1 MSEHNQHDSRPQWP
15 SSTQQWPSQ
24 QPGPRPSGQAAS
36 WLPPAPG
43 TLSAQDAEKSRK
55 WRTLIGISS
64 ILLAA
69 FAAFF
74 AVMEVLLLNGA
85 AKEYAGYDGVPQALT
100 AVAVL
105 TSAAYGLGALA
116 YLGVGIWNLVLR
128 RTISPAPLIGAIVLA
143 GIAVLLIAISLAQS
157 TADGRAPQFG
167 GLVLNTLVISRAI
180 IILRLKKVTAH
191 ARAAH

>member
-1 MSEHNQHDSRPQWP
+1 MSEHNQHDSRPEWP
-15 SSTQQWPSQ
+15 SSTQQWPSP

-55 WRTLIGISS
+55 SRTLIGISS

-85 AKEYAGYDGVPQALT
+85 AKEYAGYGGVPQELT
-100 AVAVL
+100 DVAIL
-105 TSAAYGLGALA
+105 SSAAYGLGALA
-116 YLGVGIWNLVLR
+116 YLGVGIWNLALR
-128 RTISPAPLIGAIVLA
+128 RTISSAPLIGAIVLA
-143 GIAVLLIAISLAQS
+143 GIAVLLIAISLAES
-157 TADGRAPQFG
+157 TADGRTPQFG
-167 GLVLNTLVISRAI
+167 GLALNALVISRAI
-180 IILRLKKVTAH
+180 IVLRLKKAHAH
-191 ARAAH
+191 ARPAR

>member
-105 TSAAYGLGALA
+105 TSAAYGLGAPA

-167 GLVLNTLVISRAI
+167 GLALNTLVISRAI
-180 IILRLKKVTAH
+180 IILRLKKATAH